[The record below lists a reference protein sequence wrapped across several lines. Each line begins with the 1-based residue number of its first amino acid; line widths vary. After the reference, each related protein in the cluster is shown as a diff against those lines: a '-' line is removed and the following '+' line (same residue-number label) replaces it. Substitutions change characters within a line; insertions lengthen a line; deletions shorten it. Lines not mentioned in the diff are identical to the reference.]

1 NTTDR
6 SLFDDDQGELWLRY
20 IKKPS
25 TGGFLVTTAIFP
37 SDRFVQI
44 GQFCVPKFK
53 RLQARISL
61 RRLLRR

>member
-1 NTTDR
+1 M
-6 SLFDDDQGELWLRY
+6 RY

-53 RLQARISL
+53 RLQARISPEIHHSGDKE
-61 RRLLRR
+61 